1 MVPDVAPSRQPTA
14 GKGTMKDRRGE
25 TVSGSLHDSAAR
37 QRRATPLLQPAP
49 RVPAVNPT
57 LKYSAVS
64 ASVQY
69 T

>member
-1 MVPDVAPSRQPTA
+1 MEA
-14 GKGTMKDRRGE
+14 RRRE

-37 QRRATPLLQPAP
+37 QRRATPRPHTVPRGPA
-49 RVPAVNPT
+49 ANPV

>member
-1 MVPDVAPSRQPTA
+1 MEA
-14 GKGTMKDRRGE
+14 RRGE
-25 TVSGSLHDSAAR
+25 TAPGSLHDSAAR

-49 RVPAVNPT
+49 RGPAANPA

-64 ASVQY
+64 ASMQY

>member
-1 MVPDVAPSRQPTA
+1 MEA
-14 GKGTMKDRRGE
+14 RRGE

-37 QRRATPLLQPAP
+37 QRRATPRPHTVP
-49 RVPAVNPT
+49 RGPVATPDP
-57 LKYSAVS
+57 KYSAVS

>member
-1 MVPDVAPSRQPTA
+1 
-14 GKGTMKDRRGE
+14 MKDRRGE

>member
-1 MVPDVAPSRQPTA
+1 MEA
-14 GKGTMKDRRGE
+14 RRGE
-25 TVSGSLHDSAAR
+25 TASGSLHDSAAR

-49 RVPAVNPT
+49 SGSAANPT